1 MLSNVTGAGKTF
13 DLNAM
18 TFKYNGITYTIPS
31 TISTDNK
38 TYYPIT
44 IDLSS
49 ATASATGTLEFIT
62 GSTNTVGMR
71 VLNIKLVGTK

>member
-1 MLSNVTGAGKTF
+1 MEL
-13 DLNAM
+13 
-18 TFKYNGITYTIPS
+18 TYSIPS

-49 ATASATGTLEFIT
+49 AKSATGTLEFIT

>member
-1 MLSNVTGAGKTF
+1 MLSNVTGTNTI
-13 DLNAM
+13 DLSVM
-18 TFKYNGITYTIPS
+18 TLKYNGVTYSIPS

-49 ATASATGTLEFIT
+49 AAASATGTLEFIT